1 MIIMSIHQYHIWS
14 TLNENCIVSTYNC
27 NLGIY
32 CVYVIELLVIGD
44 IMNRH
49 ASRSKN
55 KYVTLVPYK
64 GVHKSVKRFWSKKTQ
79 TLPLV
84 N

>member
-1 MIIMSIHQYHIWS
+1 MLIHRFHIQS
-14 TLNENCIVSTYNC
+14 ALNENHIVSTYNC

-32 CVYVIELLVIGD
+32 CVHVIKLLVIGD
-44 IMNRH
+44 LMNKH
-49 ASRSKN
+49 SSKSKN